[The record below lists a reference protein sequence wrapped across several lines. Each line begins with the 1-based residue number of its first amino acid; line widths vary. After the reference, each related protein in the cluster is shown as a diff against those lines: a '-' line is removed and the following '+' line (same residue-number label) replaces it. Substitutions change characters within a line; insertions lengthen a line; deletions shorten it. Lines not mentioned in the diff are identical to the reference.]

1 MIRKISL
8 IWPILLLMLLMTS
21 AKALQNENHI
31 VDDLMPVLDREMIA
45 VLIFNLEQADLG
57 GSLQR
62 LIPQLDNLSGES
74 NKVAN
79 AAAQF
84 LDEY

>member
-21 AKALQNENHI
+21 AKAQQNENHI

-45 VLIFNLEQADLG
+45 VLIVNLEQADLCLLYT
-57 GSLQR
+57 SPSPR
-62 LIPQLDNLSGES
+62 D
-74 NKVAN
+74 
-79 AAAQF
+79 
-84 LDEY
+84 